1 MISNAFASHREQPK
15 AALVGGLLV
24 ALWLSEFGAD
34 PFPTPVAG
42 FEIEVACFDSLTFLD
57 EQN

>member
-15 AALVGGLLV
+15 AASVGDLLV

-34 PFPTPVAG
+34 PFPTLVAG
-42 FEIEVACFDSLTFLD
+42 FEIEVACFDSLTFSR
-57 EQN
+57 